1 MIRSFF
7 WLMVTLL
14 LTALVFAAISY
25 QTAVTSPITKDNA
38 IIFEIKDN
46 QSLSQVVQQ
55 LKQENIA
62 VNRDWFKIIAYL
74 NGQQEQLK
82 SGEYLITPDLKLP
95 ELLALFVSGVSH
107 QHSIT
112 FPEGWNFNQIKQTLK
127 QQAAIRQTLDA
138 VTLPELLSLL
148 NCPYPD
154 VEGLLFPD
162 TYFFKKGDSDISI
175 IKRAY
180 IKMAEVLQ
188 QEWENRGDNLPI
200 KTSYEA
206 LILASIIEKETAIPS
221 ERDLIAGVF
230 SRRLDKKMKLQ
241 ADPTVIY
248 GLGRKYQG
256 NIRKQDLLEDSA
268 YNTYRHKGLT
278 PTPIAMP
285 GRAAIHAAL
294 HPAQGDS
301 LYFVANGHRRHVF
314 SNSLESH
321 NKAVNRYQK

>member
-14 LTALVFAAISY
+14 LIVLVFAAISY

-82 SGEYLITPDLKLP
+82 SGEYLITPGLKLP
-95 ELLALFVSGVSH
+95 ELLALFISGVSH

-112 FPEGWNFNQIKQTLK
+112 FPEGWSFNQIKQTLK
-127 QQAAIRQTLDA
+127 QQVAIRQTLDA

-148 NCPYPD
+148 NCPYPH

-221 ERDLIAGVF
+221 ERELIAGVF

-256 NIRKQDLLEDSA
+256 NIRKQDLLEDTA

-285 GRAAIHAAL
+285 GREAIHAAL
-294 HPAQGDS
+294 HPAPGDS

-314 SNSLESH
+314 SNSLASH